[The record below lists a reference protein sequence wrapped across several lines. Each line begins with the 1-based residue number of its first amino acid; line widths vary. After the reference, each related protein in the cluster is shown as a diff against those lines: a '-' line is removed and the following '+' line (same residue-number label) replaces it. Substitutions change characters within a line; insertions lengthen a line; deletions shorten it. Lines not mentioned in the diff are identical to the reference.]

1 MRELFAVQR
10 PVIWDQLALLKENRE
25 KPPAGGLANWSAS
38 KKGIYGKK
46 RFRKYSGFNKPLALA
61 RGQWLQAASGKL
73 QASGG
78 KLDKKEL

>member
-38 KKGIYGKK
+38 KKGIYGKI
-46 RFRKYSGFNKPLALA
+46 RI
-61 RGQWLQAASGKL
+61 
-73 QASGG
+73 
-78 KLDKKEL
+78 